1 MVKTIDSASKV
12 LDESPRH
19 ITFLLQNVTTWLG
32 ELPIIYTYF
41 LKTRHLLPLS
51 FL

>member
-12 LDESPRH
+12 LDESPRD
-19 ITFLLQNVTTWLG
+19 ITSTLQSVTNWLG
-32 ELPIIYTYF
+32 ELRIIYTNF

-51 FL
+51 YL

>member
-1 MVKTIDSASKV
+1 MVKIIDSASKV
-12 LDESPRH
+12 LDESPRD
-19 ITFLLQNVTTWLG
+19 ITSLLQSVTTWLG
-32 ELPIIYTYF
+32 KLPIIYTNF